1 MASMMLKVTVD
12 SNHQSQRLLKV
23 TVDCNQRLQLISK
36 VEIFS
41 NQWFR
46 WSKKGA
52 SYGLM
57 PPSLFLLRLCLLLL
71 HKKWESESAGSLI
84 CIIFAP
90 GNKQLQ

>member
-1 MASMMLKVTVD
+1 MLKVTVD

-71 HKKWESESAGSLI
+71 HKKWEKRI
-84 CIIFAP
+84 CRVSY
-90 GNKQLQ
+90 LYYLCTW